1 MSRLIDA
8 DKFCEFVDKH
18 CKDNIAVLWK
28 ELIRRQPTAYDV
40 DEVTKQTKEYF
51 KRCIDKLPSKIV
63 DGEEVWTGIDSIDEI
78 LKHNEAITKILKGGL
93 NEEEQ
98 KQ

>member
-1 MSRLIDA
+1 MEGIDS
-8 DKFCEFVDKH
+8 
-18 CKDNIAVLWK
+18 
-28 ELIRRQPTAYDV
+28 QTAYDV

-63 DGEEVWTGIDSIDEI
+63 DGEEVWTGIDAIDEI

-98 KQ
+98 KQGKTAERHR

>member
-1 MSRLIDA
+1 MLLIIPA
-8 DKFCEFVDKH
+8 EESIAGNVEEFYRERK
-18 CKDNIAVLWK
+18 AV
-28 ELIRRQPTAYDV
+28 RNAYDV

-63 DGEEVWTGIDSIDEI
+63 DGEEVWTGIDAIDEI

>member
-8 DKFCEFVDKH
+8 DKFSEYVDKH

-51 KRCIDKLPSKIV
+51 KRSLPPDISTV
-63 DGEEVWTGIDSIDEI
+63 TRSFD
-78 LKHNEAITKILKGGL
+78 A
-93 NEEEQ
+93 
-98 KQ
+98 